1 MSTNRAVIYA
11 RYSSNKQSEQSIEG
25 QLRDCYAYAE
35 KHDITIVGEYIDRAL
50 SAKTDN
56 RPEFQR
62 MIKDSANGAFNI
74 IIVWKLDRFSRNRYD
89 SAAYKVKLKKNGVK
103 IISAMEN
110 ISDNPEG
117 ILVESLLEGI
127 AEYYSADLSEKVN
140 RGMRET
146 ALKCHSTGAPVPLGY
161 KIENKKYI
169 VNEIEAPVVK
179 KIFTMYAD
187 GDSAKDICDYLNE
200 HGFKT
205 RRGGKFNKNSLRTM
219 LTNRKYIGIYKYKDI
234 EIPGGM
240 PQIIDNEL
248 FEKVGKMMIKNK
260 RNAAASKPKEKYLL
274 SGKVICGL
282 CGDKMNGESG
292 KNKSGRV
299 YRYYKCNKQKRNKND
314 CPKHTIDKYFLEDT
328 VINAV
333 RSIVSNDKII
343 DRIAKKAVEAQ
354 MYDDTPQIINSL
366 EQKLS
371 ETEKQIENILKA
383 IESGIF
389 TISVKDRLL
398 ELEKTRDILKS
409 EIIKEKNDNPFL
421 DYDTIKLILS
431 QYSNGNFKDE
441 KFRQKL
447 VDVLIYKVIVFDDKI
462 YILYNFSKDDNTK
475 ERYEDIIKLI
485 EKSTAAQNGS
495 PNVKRMR
502 QALCYYGV
510 CLIFV
515 YSLKCFL

>member
-1 MSTNRAVIYA
+1 
-11 RYSSNKQSEQSIEG
+11 
-25 QLRDCYAYAE
+25 
-35 KHDITIVGEYIDRAL
+35 
-50 SAKTDN
+50 
-56 RPEFQR
+56 
-62 MIKDSANGAFNI
+62 
-74 IIVWKLDRFSRNRYD
+74 
-89 SAAYKVKLKKNGVK
+89 
-103 IISAMEN
+103 
-110 ISDNPEG
+110 
-117 ILVESLLEGI
+117 
-127 AEYYSADLSEKVN
+127 
-140 RGMRET
+140 
-146 ALKCHSTGAPVPLGY
+146 
-161 KIENKKYI
+161 
-169 VNEIEAPVVK
+169 
-179 KIFTMYAD
+179 
-187 GDSAKDICDYLNE
+187 
-200 HGFKT
+200 
-205 RRGGKFNKNSLRTM
+205 
-219 LTNRKYIGIYKYKDI
+219 
-234 EIPGGM
+234 
-240 PQIIDNEL
+240 
-248 FEKVGKMMIKNK
+248 
-260 RNAAASKPKEKYLL
+260 
-274 SGKVICGL
+274 
-282 CGDKMNGESG
+282 
-292 KNKSGRV
+292 
-299 YRYYKCNKQKRNKND
+299 
-314 CPKHTIDKYFLEDT
+314 
-328 VINAV
+328 
-333 RSIVSNDKII
+333 
-343 DRIAKKAVEAQ
+343 

>member
-1 MSTNRAVIYA
+1 
-11 RYSSNKQSEQSIEG
+11 
-25 QLRDCYAYAE
+25 
-35 KHDITIVGEYIDRAL
+35 
-50 SAKTDN
+50 
-56 RPEFQR
+56 
-62 MIKDSANGAFNI
+62 
-74 IIVWKLDRFSRNRYD
+74 
-89 SAAYKVKLKKNGVK
+89 
-103 IISAMEN
+103 
-110 ISDNPEG
+110 
-117 ILVESLLEGI
+117 
-127 AEYYSADLSEKVN
+127 
-140 RGMRET
+140 
-146 ALKCHSTGAPVPLGY
+146 
-161 KIENKKYI
+161 
-169 VNEIEAPVVK
+169 
-179 KIFTMYAD
+179 
-187 GDSAKDICDYLNE
+187 
-200 HGFKT
+200 
-205 RRGGKFNKNSLRTM
+205 
-219 LTNRKYIGIYKYKDI
+219 
-234 EIPGGM
+234 
-240 PQIIDNEL
+240 
-248 FEKVGKMMIKNK
+248 
-260 RNAAASKPKEKYLL
+260 
-274 SGKVICGL
+274 
-282 CGDKMNGESG
+282 
-292 KNKSGRV
+292 
-299 YRYYKCNKQKRNKND
+299 
-314 CPKHTIDKYFLEDT
+314 
-328 VINAV
+328 
-333 RSIVSNDKII
+333 
-343 DRIAKKAVEAQ
+343 

-462 YILYNFSKDDNTK
+462 YILYNFSKNDNTK
-475 ERYEDIIKLI
+475 DRYEDIIKLI

>member
-1 MSTNRAVIYA
+1 
-11 RYSSNKQSEQSIEG
+11 
-25 QLRDCYAYAE
+25 
-35 KHDITIVGEYIDRAL
+35 
-50 SAKTDN
+50 
-56 RPEFQR
+56 
-62 MIKDSANGAFNI
+62 
-74 IIVWKLDRFSRNRYD
+74 
-89 SAAYKVKLKKNGVK
+89 
-103 IISAMEN
+103 
-110 ISDNPEG
+110 
-117 ILVESLLEGI
+117 
-127 AEYYSADLSEKVN
+127 
-140 RGMRET
+140 
-146 ALKCHSTGAPVPLGY
+146 
-161 KIENKKYI
+161 
-169 VNEIEAPVVK
+169 
-179 KIFTMYAD
+179 
-187 GDSAKDICDYLNE
+187 
-200 HGFKT
+200 
-205 RRGGKFNKNSLRTM
+205 
-219 LTNRKYIGIYKYKDI
+219 
-234 EIPGGM
+234 
-240 PQIIDNEL
+240 
-248 FEKVGKMMIKNK
+248 
-260 RNAAASKPKEKYLL
+260 
-274 SGKVICGL
+274 
-282 CGDKMNGESG
+282 MNGECG
-292 KNKSGRV
+292 KNKSGRI

>member
-1 MSTNRAVIYA
+1 
-11 RYSSNKQSEQSIEG
+11 
-25 QLRDCYAYAE
+25 
-35 KHDITIVGEYIDRAL
+35 
-50 SAKTDN
+50 
-56 RPEFQR
+56 
-62 MIKDSANGAFNI
+62 
-74 IIVWKLDRFSRNRYD
+74 
-89 SAAYKVKLKKNGVK
+89 
-103 IISAMEN
+103 
-110 ISDNPEG
+110 
-117 ILVESLLEGI
+117 
-127 AEYYSADLSEKVN
+127 
-140 RGMRET
+140 
-146 ALKCHSTGAPVPLGY
+146 
-161 KIENKKYI
+161 
-169 VNEIEAPVVK
+169 
-179 KIFTMYAD
+179 
-187 GDSAKDICDYLNE
+187 
-200 HGFKT
+200 
-205 RRGGKFNKNSLRTM
+205 
-219 LTNRKYIGIYKYKDI
+219 
-234 EIPGGM
+234 
-240 PQIIDNEL
+240 
-248 FEKVGKMMIKNK
+248 
-260 RNAAASKPKEKYLL
+260 
-274 SGKVICGL
+274 
-282 CGDKMNGESG
+282 MNGECG
-292 KNKSGRV
+292 KNKSGRI

-462 YILYNFSKDDNTK
+462 YILYNFSKNDNTK
-475 ERYEDIIKLI
+475 DRYEDIIKLI

-495 PNVKRMR
+495 
-502 QALCYYGV
+502 A
-510 CLIFV
+510 IT
-515 YSLKCFL
+515 

>member
-1 MSTNRAVIYA
+1 
-11 RYSSNKQSEQSIEG
+11 
-25 QLRDCYAYAE
+25 
-35 KHDITIVGEYIDRAL
+35 
-50 SAKTDN
+50 
-56 RPEFQR
+56 
-62 MIKDSANGAFNI
+62 
-74 IIVWKLDRFSRNRYD
+74 
-89 SAAYKVKLKKNGVK
+89 
-103 IISAMEN
+103 
-110 ISDNPEG
+110 
-117 ILVESLLEGI
+117 
-127 AEYYSADLSEKVN
+127 
-140 RGMRET
+140 
-146 ALKCHSTGAPVPLGY
+146 
-161 KIENKKYI
+161 
-169 VNEIEAPVVK
+169 
-179 KIFTMYAD
+179 
-187 GDSAKDICDYLNE
+187 
-200 HGFKT
+200 
-205 RRGGKFNKNSLRTM
+205 
-219 LTNRKYIGIYKYKDI
+219 
-234 EIPGGM
+234 
-240 PQIIDNEL
+240 
-248 FEKVGKMMIKNK
+248 
-260 RNAAASKPKEKYLL
+260 
-274 SGKVICGL
+274 
-282 CGDKMNGESG
+282 MNGESG